1 MPSAR
6 RDRTRADPSRPDEPV
21 TMIVISSN
29 VIDLPSGL
37 RKAEAAG
44 FTRARP
50 YRKPGRR
57 ARGAVVATGDSRAAG
72 RGRTGTRAAGVPGET
87 DRAGPRDAD
96 RPGTGNRS
104 D

>member
-21 TMIVISSN
+21 TMIVIPSN

-44 FTRARP
+44 FTRAPPYRNPGTAGTRRRGGDRGFRGSRARP
-50 YRKPGRR
+50 YRNPGRR
-57 ARGAVVATGDSRAAG
+57 GPG
-72 RGRTGTRAAGVPGET
+72 RNGPGRSA
-87 DRAGPRDAD
+87 
-96 RPGTGNRS
+96 
-104 D
+104 